1 MTKDEMQV
9 ELDKLRAEVAALSE
23 ARAAESE
30 EADEEADEG
39 TGEKASK
46 RVRELLSRLEE
57 ELDELPTLS
66 SLGVFAMGVLLG
78 RFLR

>member
-1 MTKDEMQV
+1 MTKDEMQA
-9 ELDKLRAEVAALSE
+9 ELNELRAQVAALNE
-23 ARAAESE
+23 LRAKESKEEDGANGE
-30 EADEEADEG
+30 EAP
-39 TGEKASK
+39 K

-66 SLGVFAMGVLLG
+66 SLGVFAVGVLLG

>member
-1 MTKDEMQV
+1 MTKDEMQAQ
-9 ELDKLRAEVAALSE
+9 LDELRAEIALLSAE
-23 ARAAESE
+23 RAEQSNKESE
-30 EADEEADEG
+30 ENEDDGADAP
-39 TGEKASK
+39 S
-46 RVRELLSRLEE
+46 RVRELLSRFED